1 MFVAGLTKVMAKEVA
16 EFNIRT
22 LTIFLGGFDTLMPTK
37 IVAGKEP
44 LPDDYK
50 GTVVANMVDFMS
62 NGKFVAD
69 GDPVKA
75 AKAIYEVV
83 VGEGVG
89 AGKEV
94 EMFLPL
100 GRDMEYRVK
109 LVRDRMDHCW
119 DVFGDVAKNVYL
131 ER

>member
-1 MFVAGLTKVMAKEVA
+1 MAKEVA

-22 LTIFLGGFDTLMPTK
+22 LTVLLGTFDTLMPTK
-37 IVAGKEP
+37 IKAGREP

-50 GTVVANMVDFMS
+50 GTVVGNMIDFMS
-62 NGKFVAD
+62 SGKFVAD

-75 AKAIYEVV
+75 ARAIYEVV
-83 VGEGVG
+83 LGEGVG
-89 AGKEV
+89 TGREA

-100 GRDMEYRVK
+100 GRDMEARVK
-109 LVRDRMDHCW
+109 LVRDRMEHCW
-119 DVFGDVAKNVYL
+119 DVFGDVAKNVYV

>member
-1 MFVAGLTKVMAKEVA
+1 MAKEVA

-22 LTIFLGGFDTLMPTK
+22 LTVFLGGFDTSMPTK
-37 IVAGKEP
+37 VTAGKEP

-50 GTVVANMVDFMS
+50 GTTVGNMVEFMS
-62 NGKFVAD
+62 TGKYVAD

-89 AGKEV
+89 AGKEA
-94 EMFLPL
+94 EIFLPL
-100 GRDMEYRVK
+100 GRDMEARVK

-119 DVFGDVAKNVYL
+119 DVFGDVAKNVYI
-131 ER
+131 EK